1 MPGRKPRFPKLFP
14 RKTLQVAAG
23 EEIPLDDLRA
33 RPVTAATLD
42 EATTRIMD
50 AITVLVAELRD
61 VTAPAHRYDPRSDLR
76 SGERR

>member
-1 MPGRKPRFPKLFP
+1 VRGGRPRPP
-14 RKTLQVAAG
+14 
-23 EEIPLDDLRA
+23 
-33 RPVTAATLD
+33 TLD